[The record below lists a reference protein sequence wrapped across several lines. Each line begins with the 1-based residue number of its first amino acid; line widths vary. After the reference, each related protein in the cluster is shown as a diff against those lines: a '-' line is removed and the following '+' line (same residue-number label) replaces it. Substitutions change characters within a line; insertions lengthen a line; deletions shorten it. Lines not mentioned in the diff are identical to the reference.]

1 MEIFT
6 QSTTLS
12 ERRLNFRARE
22 RDLGFGWIRSS
33 IRPTRVNKVVG
44 APLRPLTGLSWESVA
59 WLALALSA
67 LIVLVVSFSV

>member
-1 MEIFT
+1 MEIVT
-6 QSTTLS
+6 QTTTLS

-22 RDLGFGWIRSS
+22 RNLGFGRIRSP
-33 IRPTRVNKVVG
+33 IRPIRVYKAVG

-67 LIVLVVSFSV
+67 LIVLVVSFGV